1 MISRA
6 IPADVSEFTRKR
18 VLLLHGGWRGHA
30 PAKFADFA
38 EQELLEGY
46 DVVRSRSL
54 DDLNVANL
62 KGFDLILPIWTF
74 GSLTAPQQRALIKA
88 VHGGLGYVGW
98 HGNASSFLECRPH
111 KLLLGGQFVA
121 HPGGNQVRYSV
132 SFHREDY
139 LVSDLSDFTV
149 VSEQYYLLID
159 PAVKVLAETTIDG
172 GPMHWLHRVRM
183 PVAWKRCADQGR
195 VFYCALGHTVDVLRK
210 RPVMTLLR
218 RALAWAARGSE
229 LPF

>member
-1 MISRA
+1 MIHRV
-6 IPADVSEFTRKR
+6 IPKASSSRKR

-38 EQELLEGY
+38 ERELLEGY

-54 DDLNVANL
+54 DDLTDANL
-62 KGFDLILPIWTF
+62 KHFDLILPIWTF
-74 GSLTAPQQRALIKA
+74 GSLTASQQRALLAA

-121 HPGGNQVRYSV
+121 HPGGNRVRYTV
-132 SFHREDY
+132 SFHRDDN
-139 LVSDLSDFTV
+139 LVSDLADFTV

-159 PAVKVLAETTIDG
+159 PAIKVLATTSIRG
-172 GPMHWLHRVRM
+172 GPMPWLNRVRM

-210 RPVMTLLR
+210 APVTTMLR
-218 RALAWAARGSE
+218 RALAWASRGSE